1 MSIDW
6 ATAAVLAA
14 ASIGLVNTID
24 SHLIAN
30 RMPSFRAFLVPP
42 ALIMAVFGAVIGG
55 LNGLPE
61 GLSGW
66 PLAAALISVTL
77 RVGGITIS
85 LQTMRTEE
93 VSRIIPVVHTY
104 PIFVALA
111 AVPLLGEK
119 LLWLDW
125 LAIVA
130 VVSGAVLISLR
141 GGSGRPRLGA
151 SFYKLIGASLMMAGA
166 DVAAKYALEHV
177 SFWQLYW
184 LAAVVMA
191 VMFLGI
197 GLRREPL
204 RQIREMARRNRTMV
218 LIAFNESIG
227 LFGGLMLFF
236 AISSG
241 PVSLVST
248 INSSR
253 PFFVLVFAII
263 AGLVVPSFGRW
274 RGSRRAL
281 LPRVVATLMIVGG
294 ISLIYLK

>member
-14 ASIGLVNTID
+14 ASIGLVNIID

-30 RMPSFRAFLVPP
+30 RMPSFRSFLIPP
-42 ALIMAVFGAVIGG
+42 GILMAVFAAVIGG
-55 LNGLPE
+55 IYGLPP
-61 GLSGW
+61 GLDGW
-66 PLAAALISVTL
+66 PLAAVLGSVIL
-77 RVGGITIS
+77 RVLAITIS

-111 AVPLLGEK
+111 AVPLLGES

-125 LAIVA
+125 VAIVT

-141 GGSGRPRLGA
+141 GGIGRPRLGP
-151 SFYKLIGASLMMAGA
+151 SFYKLMGASLMMAGA
-166 DVAAKYALEHV
+166 DVTAKYALDYV
-177 SFWQLYW
+177 NYWQLYW
-184 LAAVVMA
+184 LAAVAMA
-191 VMFLGI
+191 VIFLGI
-197 GLRREPL
+197 GLRRQAWRQL
-204 RQIREMARRNRTMV
+204 RDMAQRNRTML
-218 LIAFNESIG
+218 LIGANESIG
-227 LFGGLMLFF
+227 LLGGLLLFF

-263 AGLVVPSFGRW
+263 ASLVVPSYGRW
-274 RGSRRAL
+274 RGGRRTL
-281 LPRVVATLMIVGG
+281 ILRVVATLMIVGG